1 MAKRAEIKTIADAMS
16 CAVKMSNGVTCTQA
30 EMKATV
36 RLLHGGLKTAR
47 TTAKMA
53 KHNGRQYIGIEV
65 NPEYCE
71 IAEERLR
78 QGVLF

>member
-53 KHNGRQYIGIEV
+53 KREALEAKDMVRTLLSRVG
-65 NPEYCE
+65 
-71 IAEERLR
+71 L
-78 QGVLF
+78 